1 MKQPCGLVLL
11 LVCGVALAQTTL
23 PEQSVT
29 PDVSSAEK
37 VESKQEQSG
46 KAHEYGRLD
55 FKVDPDV
62 YSVIS
67 QVRGLSTHKPTYFYP
82 LSYSPDFRGKHTEMV
97 FQLSAKQQ
105 LFGTHLYLAYTQK
118 SFWQFIN
125 QDQSS
130 PFRETNYDPEIFYRW
145 IPDPERFDHWGADF
159 GFEHESN
166 GGEFP
171 SSRSWNRVYLAPFQ
185 AKGRHLAYL
194 KFWYRIPEG
203 GRSTPD
209 NPRGDDN
216 PDISDY
222 YGYSEL
228 SFSRQIGGKQL
239 LTGLLR
245 GNARTGRGAVTFTWS
260 VPSHDGSVFYG
271 ASVFHGYGESLI
283 HYDEKMTR
291 LMLGVLLA
299 R

>member
-1 MKQPCGLVLL
+1 MQRLIACGLL
-11 LVCGVALAQTTL
+11 ALACPVAQAQITV
-23 PEQSVT
+23 PEM
-29 PDVSSAEK
+29 SAPVAAEAPPSPGSPPP
-37 VESKQEQSG
+37 VRES
-46 KAHEYGRLD
+46 GRLD

-67 QVRGLSTHKPTYFYP
+67 QVRGLSTHKPTFFYP
-82 LSYSPDFRGKHTEMV
+82 LSYSPDFYGEHTEMV
-97 FQLSAKQQ
+97 FQISAKQR
-105 LFGTHLYLAYTQK
+105 LFGSNLYLAYTQK

-145 IPDPERFDHWGADF
+145 IPDDPKPLNHWGADF

-166 GGEFP
+166 GREFP
-171 SSRSWNRVYLAPFQ
+171 FSRSWNRVYIAPFQ
-185 AKGRHLAYL
+185 AKGKHLAYL

-203 GRSTPD
+203 APSSLA
-209 NPRGDDN
+209 NPGGDDN
-216 PDISDY
+216 PEINDY

-228 SFSRQIGGKQL
+228 SFSRQIGGDQL
-239 LTGLLR
+239 LTGQLR
-245 GNARTGRGAVTFTWS
+245 GNARTGKGAVSFTWS
-260 VPSHDGSVFYG
+260 VPSGDGYVFYG

-291 LMLGVLLA
+291 VMLGILLA